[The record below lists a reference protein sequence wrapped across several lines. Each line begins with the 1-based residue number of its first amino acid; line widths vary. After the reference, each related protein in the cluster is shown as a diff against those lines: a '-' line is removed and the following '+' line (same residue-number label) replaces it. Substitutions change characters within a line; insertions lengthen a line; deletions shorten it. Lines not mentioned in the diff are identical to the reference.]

1 MPTVLKPIYHSF
13 SDNTTM
19 QFNAYK
25 NSLKYQTSLV
35 PLRSQ
40 QELLTNEKN
49 GFFFPV
55 RDQQAMFSG
64 SVALW

>member
-1 MPTVLKPIYHSF
+1 
-13 SDNTTM
+13 M